1 MPEPRTCLSRS
12 ASSITVLAALVILA
26 GCGLRTTSPGPLV
39 VPGAS
44 EVPVEATMDGSAP
57 SDASPESDPASEA
70 LLEQGQALLLAGRFE
85 EAVSALETYLVFGEH
100 PEHRREAAWSL
111 ALVHLLP
118 NSPLRQ
124 PARAL
129 TLLAEIEEGYPGTM
143 EALQAAWLQAVL
155 REGERNRSTLE
166 EQGQTIREL
175 NELVEQLKRID
186 LNRRPPGGG

>member
-1 MPEPRTCLSRS
+1 M
-12 ASSITVLAALVILA
+12 
-26 GCGLRTTSPGPLV
+26 G
-39 VPGAS
+39 
-44 EVPVEATMDGSAP
+44 GSAP

-85 EAVSALETYLVFGEH
+85 EAVSALETFLIFGEN
-100 PEHRREAAWSL
+100 PEHRREAAWAL

-129 TLLAEIEEGYPGTM
+129 MLLAEIGEGYPGTL
-143 EALQAAWLQAVL
+143 EALQATWLQAVL
-155 REGERNRSTLE
+155 REGERDRTTLR
-166 EQGQTIREL
+166 EQEQTIREL

-186 LNRRPPGGG
+186 LNRRPPGGR